1 MRKEKGSDTQ
11 KRNKHGKMISKGNLS
26 TLKRVLKYL
35 KGNIVFLIASLL
47 FAAGTVALTLYLPVL
62 TGDAID
68 MALGKDDVDFAG
80 ISEILG
86 KMLIII
92 AFTGVFQWL
101 MGMANN
107 KLTYSVV
114 KSIRFDV
121 FKKLQRLPVSYAD
134 NHPTGETVSRV
145 IADADRLGDG
155 LLMGFTQLFS
165 GILTI
170 AGTLIFMATI
180 NPIITLVV
188 VLVTPVSLFVAAFIA
203 KRTYSMFKHQSEI
216 NAEQTSLIDE
226 SMSNPNVVTAFGR
239 EKALYK
245 SFDGINEN
253 LRKCS
258 LRAMFFSSITNPSTR
273 FVNSLV
279 YTGVALAGAITVVS
293 TARNAEPFTVGML
306 TCFLSY
312 ANQYTK
318 PFNEISGVVT
328 ELQGALASAAKIFE
342 ILDVPDEIP
351 TPEDA
356 LVLNEKNTDGTVSL
370 HNVYFSYVPDRKL
383 ITDFNLDVKPGER
396 VAIVGPTGCGKTTM
410 INLLMR
416 FYDVDSGSIKVSGT
430 DIRNIT
436 RGSLRSAYGMV
447 LQETWLKSGTI
458 KDNIIMGNPDATD
471 EEIKAAAKATY
482 AHSFIKRLPDGYDT
496 IINENDS
503 TLSQGQK
510 QLLCITRAMISKPE
524 MLILDEATSSIDTR
538 TEQKI
543 QGAFAAM
550 MKGRT
555 SFIVAHRLSTIKD
568 ADIILVMK
576 DGNVIE
582 QGTHDELLAKNG
594 FYTSLYNSQF
604 VNI

>member
-1 MRKEKGSDTQ
+1 MK
-11 KRNKHGKMISKGNLS
+11 NKHGKTISKGNLS

-35 KGNIVFLIASLL
+35 KSNIVFLIASLL

-165 GILTI
+165 GVLTI

-188 VLVTPVSLFVAAFIA
+188 VLVTPISLFVAAFIA
-203 KRTYSMFKHQSEI
+203 KRTYSMFKRQSEI

-245 SFDGINEN
+245 SFDGINEK

-293 TARNAEPFTVGML
+293 TAWNAEPFTVGML

-342 ILDVPDEIP
+342 ILDVPDEIQ

-356 LVLNEKNTDGTVSL
+356 LVLDEKNTDGTVSL
-370 HNVYFSYVPDRKL
+370 HNVFFSYVSDRKL
-383 ITDFNLDVKPGER
+383 ITDFNLDVKSGER

-496 IINENDS
+496 VINENDS

-582 QGTHDELLAKNG
+582 QGTHVELLAKNG

>member
-1 MRKEKGSDTQ
+1 
-11 KRNKHGKMISKGNLS
+11 MISKGNLS

-121 FKKLQRLPVSYAD
+121 FKKLQRLPVSYED

-165 GILTI
+165 GVLTI

-203 KRTYSMFKHQSEI
+203 KRTYSMFKRQSEI

-273 FVNSLV
+273 FVNNLV

-293 TARNAEPFTVGML
+293 TAWNAEPFTVGML

-356 LVLNEKNTDGTVSL
+356 LVLDEKNTDGTVSL

-496 IINENDS
+496 VINENDS

>member
-1 MRKEKGSDTQ
+1 MK
-11 KRNKHGKMISKGNLS
+11 NKHGKTISKGNLS

-165 GILTI
+165 GVLTI

-188 VLVTPVSLFVAAFIA
+188 VLVTPISLFVAAFIA
-203 KRTYSMFKHQSEI
+203 KRTYSMFRRQSEI

-245 SFDGINEN
+245 SFDGINEK

-293 TARNAEPFTVGML
+293 TAWNAEPFTVGML

-342 ILDVPDEIP
+342 ILDVPDEIQ
-351 TPEDA
+351 TPENA
-356 LVLNEKNTDGTVSL
+356 LVLDEKNTDGTVSL
-370 HNVYFSYVPDRKL
+370 HNVSFSYVSDRKL
-383 ITDFNLDVKPGER
+383 ITDFNLDVKSGER

-496 IINENDS
+496 VINENDS

-582 QGTHDELLAKNG
+582 QGTHVELLAKNG

>member
-1 MRKEKGSDTQ
+1 MRKVKVSDT
-11 KRNKHGKMISKGNLS
+11 KRRSKHGKMISKGNLS

-165 GILTI
+165 GVLTI

-203 KRTYSMFKHQSEI
+203 KRTYSMFKKQSEI

-253 LRKCS
+253 LRRCS

-293 TARNAEPFTVGML
+293 TAWNAEPFTVGML

-356 LVLNEKNTDGTVSL
+356 LILDEKNTDGTVSL

-496 IINENDS
+496 VINENDS

-568 ADIILVMK
+568 ADIILVMR

>member
-1 MRKEKGSDTQ
+1 MRKEKGSDAQ
-11 KRNKHGKMISKGNLS
+11 MKNKHGKTISKGNLS

-35 KGNIVFLIASLL
+35 KSNIVFLIASLL

-165 GILTI
+165 GVLTI

-188 VLVTPVSLFVAAFIA
+188 VLVTPISLFVAAFIA
-203 KRTYSMFKHQSEI
+203 KRTYSMFKRQSEI

-245 SFDGINEN
+245 NFDGINEK

-293 TARNAEPFTVGML
+293 TAWNAEPFTVGML

-342 ILDVPDEIP
+342 ILDVPDEIQ

-356 LVLNEKNTDGTVSL
+356 LVLDEKNTDGTVSL
-370 HNVYFSYVPDRKL
+370 HNVFFSYVSDRKL
-383 ITDFNLDVKPGER
+383 ITDFNLDVKSGER

-416 FYDVDSGSIKVSGT
+416 FYDVDSGIIKVSGT

-496 IINENDS
+496 VINENDS

-582 QGTHDELLAKNG
+582 QGTHVELLAKNG

>member
-1 MRKEKGSDTQ
+1 
-11 KRNKHGKMISKGNLS
+11 MISKGNLS

-62 TGDAID
+62 TGGAID

-121 FKKLQRLPVSYAD
+121 FKKLQRLPVSYED

-165 GILTI
+165 GVLTI

-203 KRTYSMFKHQSEI
+203 KRTYSMFKRQSEI

-273 FVNSLV
+273 FVNNLV

-293 TARNAEPFTVGML
+293 TAWNAEPFTVGML

-356 LVLNEKNTDGTVSL
+356 LVLDEKNTDGTVSL

-496 IINENDS
+496 VINENDS

>member
-11 KRNKHGKMISKGNLS
+11 MKNKHGKTISKGNLS

-35 KGNIVFLIASLL
+35 KSNIVFLIASLL

-165 GILTI
+165 GVLTI

-188 VLVTPVSLFVAAFIA
+188 VLVTPISLFVAAFIA
-203 KRTYSMFKHQSEI
+203 KRTYSMFRRQSEI

-245 SFDGINEN
+245 SFDGINEK

-293 TARNAEPFTVGML
+293 TAWNAEPFTVGML

-342 ILDVPDEIP
+342 ILDVPDEIQ

-356 LVLNEKNTDGTVSL
+356 LVLDEKNTDGTVSL
-370 HNVYFSYVPDRKL
+370 HNVFFSYVSDRKL
-383 ITDFNLDVKPGER
+383 ITDFNLDVKSGER

-436 RGSLRSAYGMV
+436 RGSLRSSYGMV

-496 IINENDS
+496 VINENDS

-582 QGTHDELLAKNG
+582 QGTHVELLAKNG

>member
-11 KRNKHGKMISKGNLS
+11 MKNKHGKTISKGNLS

-165 GILTI
+165 GVLTI

-188 VLVTPVSLFVAAFIA
+188 VLVTPISLFVAAFIA
-203 KRTYSMFKHQSEI
+203 KRTYSMFKRQSEI

-245 SFDGINEN
+245 NFDGINEK

-293 TARNAEPFTVGML
+293 TAWNAEPFTVGML

-342 ILDVPDEIP
+342 ILDVPDEIQ

-356 LVLNEKNTDGTVSL
+356 LVLDEKNTDGTVSL
-370 HNVYFSYVPDRKL
+370 HNVFFSYVSDRKL
-383 ITDFNLDVKPGER
+383 ITDFNLDVKSGER

-496 IINENDS
+496 VINENDS

-582 QGTHDELLAKNG
+582 QGTHVELLAKNG

>member
-1 MRKEKGSDTQ
+1 MRKEKGSDAQ
-11 KRNKHGKMISKGNLS
+11 MKNKHGKTISKGNLS

-35 KGNIVFLIASLL
+35 KSNIVFLIASLL

-165 GILTI
+165 GVLTI

-188 VLVTPVSLFVAAFIA
+188 VLVTPISLFVAAFIA
-203 KRTYSMFKHQSEI
+203 KRTYSMFKRQSEI

-245 SFDGINEN
+245 SFDGINEK

-293 TARNAEPFTVGML
+293 TAWNAEPFTVGML

-328 ELQGALASAAKIFE
+328 ELQGALA
-342 ILDVPDEIP
+342 
-351 TPEDA
+351 
-356 LVLNEKNTDGTVSL
+356 
-370 HNVYFSYVPDRKL
+370 
-383 ITDFNLDVKPGER
+383 
-396 VAIVGPTGCGKTTM
+396 
-410 INLLMR
+410 
-416 FYDVDSGSIKVSGT
+416 
-430 DIRNIT
+430 
-436 RGSLRSAYGMV
+436 
-447 LQETWLKSGTI
+447 
-458 KDNIIMGNPDATD
+458 
-471 EEIKAAAKATY
+471 
-482 AHSFIKRLPDGYDT
+482 
-496 IINENDS
+496 
-503 TLSQGQK
+503 
-510 QLLCITRAMISKPE
+510 
-524 MLILDEATSSIDTR
+524 
-538 TEQKI
+538 
-543 QGAFAAM
+543 
-550 MKGRT
+550 
-555 SFIVAHRLSTIKD
+555 
-568 ADIILVMK
+568 
-576 DGNVIE
+576 
-582 QGTHDELLAKNG
+582 
-594 FYTSLYNSQF
+594 
-604 VNI
+604 

>member
-1 MRKEKGSDTQ
+1 MKN
-11 KRNKHGKMISKGNLS
+11 KRGKTISKGNLS

-165 GILTI
+165 GVLTI

-188 VLVTPVSLFVAAFIA
+188 VLVTPISLFVAAFIA
-203 KRTYSMFKHQSEI
+203 KRTYSMFRRQSEI

-245 SFDGINEN
+245 SFDGINEK

-293 TARNAEPFTVGML
+293 TAWNAEPFTVGML

-342 ILDVPDEIP
+342 ILDVPDEIQ
-351 TPEDA
+351 TPENA
-356 LVLNEKNTDGTVSL
+356 LVLDEKNTDGTVSL
-370 HNVYFSYVPDRKL
+370 HNVSFSYVSDRKL
-383 ITDFNLDVKPGER
+383 ITDFNLDVKSGER

-496 IINENDS
+496 VINENDS

-582 QGTHDELLAKNG
+582 QGTHVELLAKNG

>member
-1 MRKEKGSDTQ
+1 MRKEKNSDTQ

-121 FKKLQRLPVSYAD
+121 FKKLQRLPVSYED

-165 GILTI
+165 GVLTI
-170 AGTLIFMATI
+170 ACTLIFMATI

-203 KRTYSMFKHQSEI
+203 KRTYSMFKRQSEI

-273 FVNSLV
+273 FVNNLV

-293 TARNAEPFTVGML
+293 TAWNAEPFTVGML

-356 LVLNEKNTDGTVSL
+356 LVLDEKNTDGTVSL

-496 IINENDS
+496 VINENDS